1 MVYCSQ
7 FVVLAD
13 CVDNVVFHVT
23 IIIIQLIESLL
34 PVVAR
39 RWFYV
44 DLGGISLLPFVKKM
58 FLKNL
63 KNLLFVDGG
72 TGKVKEAW
80 GAETSQLK
88 VHKKRRKGSKK
99 RFIEEKMEQTNAAT
113 WSVSSTS
120 QWQYPDKRVI
130 QNAVEL
136 MQLDTFVSCKVCT
149 ILEHSNVT
157 VRCVIYFGNFL

>member
-13 CVDNVVFHVT
+13 FVDNVVFHVT
-23 IIIIQLIESLL
+23 IIVIQLTESLPL
-34 PVVAR
+34 VVAPG
-39 RWFYV
+39 WFYV
-44 DLGGISLLPFVKKM
+44 DRYRLYVPKK
-58 FLKNL
+58 LTKL
-63 KNLLFVDGG
+63 SLFVDGG

-99 RFIEEKMEQTNAAT
+99 RFIEKMEQSNAAT

-149 ILEHSNVT
+149 ILELSV
-157 VRCVIYFGNFL
+157 